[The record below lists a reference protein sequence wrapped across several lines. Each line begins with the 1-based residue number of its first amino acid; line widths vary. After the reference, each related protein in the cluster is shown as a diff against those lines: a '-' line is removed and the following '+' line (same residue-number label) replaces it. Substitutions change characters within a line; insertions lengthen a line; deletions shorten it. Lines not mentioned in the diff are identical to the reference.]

1 MGHYCLLCADVA
13 AVPYHRLIYPSP
25 CTHPSIRH
33 TQRSA
38 SNCLS
43 PLMAPLAASDKE
55 AVSSLVTRLLDKL
68 TKGASYGE
76 R

>member
-1 MGHYCLLCADVA
+1 
-13 AVPYHRLIYPSP
+13 
-25 CTHPSIRH
+25 
-33 TQRSA
+33 
-38 SNCLS
+38 
-43 PLMAPLAASDKE
+43 MAPLAASDKE